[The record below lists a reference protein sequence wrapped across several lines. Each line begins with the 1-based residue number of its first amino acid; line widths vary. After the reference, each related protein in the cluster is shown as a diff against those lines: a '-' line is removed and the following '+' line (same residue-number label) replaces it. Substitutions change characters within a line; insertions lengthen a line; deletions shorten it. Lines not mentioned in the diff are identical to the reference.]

1 VRRLPVSLSF
11 RHLPLLLLAAA
22 CGYVTGTSADASLG
36 VSFYGSTPSLA
47 PAVVELQVQSAH
59 RSYLWVG
66 GAAATPNQPQEFSP
80 VGLQGGD
87 SLTATAVLKTPQ
99 GTELARVVTGIRIQ
113 SHWLYGLGFQAGG
126 VNPDAR
132 GFCQQHP
139 GTLAIPGFPGDTL
152 FLWTSAIP
160 EGAIC

>member
-1 VRRLPVSLSF
+1 MRRLPVFSGF
-11 RHLPLLLLAAA
+11 RPLPLLLLAAA

-36 VSFYGSTPSLA
+36 VAFYGATPTLA
-47 PAVVELQVQSAH
+47 AAVVELHVQSAH

-87 SLTATAVLKTPQ
+87 SLSATAVLRTPQ
-99 GTELARVVTGIRIQ
+99 GAEVARVATGIRIQ

-132 GFCQQHP
+132 GFCQHP
-139 GTLAIPGFPGDTL
+139 PAKVAIPGFPGDTL